1 MRSLGILILAASLI
15 LLALEHLK
23 LIDIFGVVGLLVG
36 LFVVM
41 FPEKAEELVTK
52 FKSDK
57 PV

>member
-1 MRSLGILILAASLI
+1 MRSLGILILAVSLI
-15 LLALEHLK
+15 LIAMERLN
-23 LIDIFGVVGLLVG
+23 LIITFGVVGLLIG
-36 LFVVM
+36 LFMVM